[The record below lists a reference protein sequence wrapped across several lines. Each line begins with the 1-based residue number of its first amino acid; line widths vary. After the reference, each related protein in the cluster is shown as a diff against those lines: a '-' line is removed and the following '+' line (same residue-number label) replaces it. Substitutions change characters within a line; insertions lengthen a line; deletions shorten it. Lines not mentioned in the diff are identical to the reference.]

1 MSRSIGAV
9 GLLLLVAAAACDA
22 GTPPRAASSPTPAAS
37 AAGGSGGVR
46 LTSDACRVLT
56 AADVQ
61 STLGVQVQQLPMS
74 SPPPGGGADPSL
86 VSGCTYTS
94 SGGTVAGASLVL
106 FKDMAIDFFAT
117 VPGYTKVPGI
127 GDRTYLLAPR
137 ILGQK
142 GHMTFQITLVSEADD
157 PKADDKLKNLARI
170 VASRL

>member
-37 AAGGSGGVR
+37 AGGGSGGAR
-46 LTSDACRVLT
+46 LTNDACRVLT
-56 AADVQ
+56 PADGQ
-61 STLGVQVQQLPMS
+61 STPRVPVQQLALSCP
-74 SPPPGGGADPSL
+74 PPGGGAGPPGGGADPSL
-86 VSGCTYTS
+86 VSGCTYAS
-94 SGGTVAGASLVL
+94 SGGTVAGASLFL

-157 PKADDKLKNLARI
+157 PK
-170 VASRL
+170 